1 MMKYEKD
8 CLRSSHHDN
17 SSINFGFQHQSAS
30 DSGDHHGNPQHSL
43 AWVFS
48 LHPS

>member
-8 CLRSSHHDN
+8 SLRSSHHDS
-17 SSINFGFQHQSAS
+17 SSIIFGFQHQSAS
-30 DSGDHHGNPQHSL
+30 DSGDHHGNLQRSL
-43 AWVFS
+43 ALVFS